1 MAQSEVLKCAAI
13 KNIAGAFS
21 NGDSGCLHVC
31 AAQTDKR
38 HSKISQLA
46 VARYFLNCALAC

>member
-13 KNIAGAFS
+13 KNMAVAFS

-46 VARYFLNCALAC
+46 VARYFLNCAWDC